1 MAGISEE
8 KKALLQWGNLMDSL
22 AAEMPIEDWLTR
34 KDIEKKK
41 AELEADPIK

>member
-1 MAGISEE
+1 
-8 KKALLQWGNLMDSL
+8 MDSL

-41 AELEADPIK
+41 AELEAGIRQSKRAYIVRTLCHHV